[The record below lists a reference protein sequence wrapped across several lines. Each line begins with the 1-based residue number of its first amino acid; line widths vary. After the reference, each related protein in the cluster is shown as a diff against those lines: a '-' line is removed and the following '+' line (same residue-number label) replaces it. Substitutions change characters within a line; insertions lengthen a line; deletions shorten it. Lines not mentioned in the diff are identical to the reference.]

1 MKKDKLE
8 EDNRVRLN
16 KTATKVREKVVGD
29 RKKELS
35 RTLRDLDD
43 MLQKLHATN
52 QKRMREYQ
60 VLYSNEN
67 DLQKQLNDLQSEI
80 EELLKV
86 DPESLPSD
94 QMAKVSSKIES
105 TRRNLL
111 RIELTDEKVGDISGG
126 GSSFEF
132 PKFTGWQLFK
142 IGFSL
147 FLPLSLTVLIGFGL
161 IAAALSAI
169 FG

>member
-1 MKKDKLE
+1 VEKEKLE
-8 EDNRVRLN
+8 EKNRLQLKSTSN
-16 KTATKVREKVVGD
+16 KVREKVVGD

-67 DLQKQLNDLQSEI
+67 DLQKELGNLQKEI

-94 QMAKVSSKIES
+94 QMAGVSSKIEA

-111 RIELTDEKVGDISGG
+111 RIELTDESVGHIGG
-126 GSSFEF
+126 GSPFEL
-132 PKFTGWQLFK
+132 PKFTGWQLSK

-161 IAAALSAI
+161 IAAAIVAI

>member
-43 MLQKLHATN
+43 MLQKLYASN

-67 DLQKQLNDLQSEI
+67 DLQVQLNNLQSEI
-80 EELLKV
+80 EELLKI
-86 DPESLPSD
+86 DPESLPGD
-94 QMAKVSSKIES
+94 QMSKVSTKIES

-111 RIELTDEKVGDISGG
+111 RIELTDEKVGDVSGRP
-126 GSSFEF
+126 SSFEL
-132 PKFTGWQLFK
+132 PEFTGWQLFK

-147 FLPLSLTVLIGFGL
+147 FLPVSIIALIGFSL
-161 IAAALSAI
+161 VAAAIVFI
-169 FG
+169 FS